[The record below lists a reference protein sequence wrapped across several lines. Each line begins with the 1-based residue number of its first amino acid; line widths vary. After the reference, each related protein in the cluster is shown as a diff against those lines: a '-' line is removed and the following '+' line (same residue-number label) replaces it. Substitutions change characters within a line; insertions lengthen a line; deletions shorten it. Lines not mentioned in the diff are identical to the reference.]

1 MSYFKPLNSNEN
13 NLHIIR
19 ATISGLG
26 TVLNPS
32 TNQLPAN
39 FYVSSLPSEDGLSTI
54 LTVNYDNVFNL
65 TDTPSIFI
73 NTESSLNGN
82 IYVTDRNNSHSN
94 IYGDNIIQ
102 TDMPDIDLLIV
113 GSRPT
118 GPVFA
123 VSNRGWKYAT
133 NLVGDNLIYSD
144 MLVGINTDNPIFNLS
159 HTGNIGFSASI
170 YSTTS
175 VIPSD
180 LLENYMNIVNIDDS
194 NVIVSMPG
202 SIQDGQLVDITIGE
216 VNVINRQLEIDITSN
231 ILNPFGTNLI
241 LKTPGDKVSLM
252 GFNNEWLVIS
262 KQTTPLSTSVVNNYN
277 LLYTSSINYSLL
289 LNGYLNIISF
299 DSTISANIDF
309 PESSPYDGVYI
320 DLVVGEK
327 SPTNMAVINLLMG
340 NIISSSDSIVL
351 NNVSDRVKFIGT
363 GGKWLLIQSHLS

>member
-54 LTVNYDNVFNL
+54 LTVNYNNVFNL

-73 NTESSLNGN
+73 NTESSLNGS
-82 IYVTDRNNSHSN
+82 IYVTDRYNSHSN

-102 TDMPDIDLLIV
+102 TNMPDIDLLIV

-241 LKTPGDKVSLM
+241 LKTAGDKVSLM

-277 LLYTSSINYSLL
+277 LLYTSSINYPLL

-299 DSTISANIDF
+299 DSTISANINF

-327 SPTNMAVINLLMG
+327 STTNMAVINLLMG

>member
-241 LKTPGDKVSLM
+241 LKTAGDKVSLM

-277 LLYTSSINYSLL
+277 LLYTSSINYPLL

-299 DSTISANIDF
+299 DSTISANINF

-327 SPTNMAVINLLMG
+327 STTNMAVINLLMG
-340 NIISSSDSIVL
+340 NIISNSDSIVL